1 MFKVLLVDDEEE
13 VRSGIRDRID
23 WHRFNL
29 VVCGEAENGREA
41 LEFFDDVI
49 PDIVITDINMP
60 FMDGL
65 ELAEKIKDGYPTVKV
80 VILTGFDDFKFAQ
93 TAIKHGVSDYILK
106 PVLPSDINDLLEKLN
121 SQLLEEINEKEDV
134 EKLRKYFSESLP
146 VIRENFLMSLILG
159 KSSIDDMDLINESD
173 VALDGKWFTSAICKI
188 DSESII
194 DMKLSAEEIKFK
206 RFSIFNIINEVL
218 EKHGRGGAF
227 MYDDGIVIILPSNS
241 TSKAT
246 ARNRM
251 IDRLDEMRR
260 SIDRFTDLTV
270 SIGMGR
276 IVQDLSQ
283 IRESYLSA
291 LTARKYKT
299 ILSGNKVIFVED
311 LEPGIGGFFH
321 LDEKKEDRLV
331 SSIKFGDESSVRE
344 AVDCLFG
351 ELDKQPVSMQEYQ
364 LYFTEVVSTLMK
376 LARLFKIELVDI
388 FPEGSGMLMEFDRF
402 NSIDQA
408 RDWVFEFSFNLMKSI
423 RDQRQDASQI
433 LYEKAVDYIN
443 ENFNDA
449 ELNVQKL
456 SNHLYISPSYMNLI
470 FKKKSGETFLK
481 NLTSVRFEKAREL
494 LNDRSIK
501 IAEVAEKVGYPD
513 VSYFS
518 YFFKKKTGIS
528 PREYRKSLEEE
539 AVWEKG

>member
-13 VRSGIRDRID
+13 VRSGIKDRID
-23 WHRFNL
+23 WNQFNL
-29 VVCGEAENGREA
+29 VACGEAENGREA
-41 LEFFDDVI
+41 LEFFDEVI

-65 ELAEKIKDGYPTVKV
+65 ELAEKIKEGFPTVKV

-93 TAIKHGVSDYILK
+93 TAIKHGVRDYILK
-106 PVLPSDINDLLEKLN
+106 PVLPADINALLEKLN
-121 SQLLEEINEKEDV
+121 NQLLEEINEKEDV

-159 KSSIDDMDLINESD
+159 KSIIDDMDLINESD

-188 DSESII
+188 DSESISG
-194 DMKLSAEEIKFK
+194 MNLSGEEVRFK

-218 EKHGRGGAF
+218 EKHGSGEAF

-241 TSKAT
+241 SSRPA
-246 ARNRM
+246 ARNQM

-260 SIDRFTDLTV
+260 SVERFTDLTV

-276 IVQDLSQ
+276 IVQQLNQ

-291 LTARKYKT
+291 VTARKYKT

-321 LDEKKEDRLV
+321 LDEKNEDHLV
-331 SSIKFGDESSVRE
+331 SSIKFGDESKVRE

-351 ELDKQPVSMQEYQ
+351 DFVKQQVSMQECQ

-376 LARLFKIELVDI
+376 LARLFKIDLVDI
-388 FPEGSGMLMEFDRF
+388 FPGGSGMFMEFDRF

-408 RDWVFEFSFNLMKSI
+408 RDWVFDFSFNLMKSI
-423 RDQRQDASQI
+423 KEQRQDASQI

-443 ENFNDA
+443 ENYSDA
-449 ELNVQKL
+449 EMNVQKL
-456 SNHLYISPSYMNLI
+456 SNHLFISPSYMNLI
-470 FKKKSGETFLK
+470 FKRKSGDTFLK
-481 NLTSVRFEKAREL
+481 NLTAVRFEKAREL
-494 LNDRSIK
+494 LNDKSIK
-501 IAEVAEKVGYPD
+501 IAEVAERVGYPD